1 MRFRKGLVLIFALIS
16 FIAPCQQVI
25 AQNPA
30 AEKEA
35 ILRNVAGQWIMV
47 GIEEYKRGMYIQ
59 AENAFL
65 SARDYYLYMSK
76 EQRQT
81 LEDFSERTHKA
92 YLEVIGLSKQVE
104 NARQLFA
111 ERKLIEARQTI
122 NQINSNEF
130 LTDTQRQQFKLDE
143 LQEQIQG
150 LILRRQRQIDEV
162 FALSTQAYRSGE
174 FESAKRGFEAVIAE
188 RLTSEVQRTA
198 AQGYIERIDRLLE
211 RERSPFVEV
220 EQLLEEETTQQQ
232 PGPQTAPTAP
242 SEPIVPVQQK
252 PEPVKV
258 ETTAPKIPE
267 QIRKEKLLRGY
278 SQAVVNDA
286 TQKVQTFIEIGDN
299 FKAKQAIKNAGKIIN
314 ENREHLGEELY
325 HAYIAHLEELN
336 KQIE

>member
-16 FIAPCQQVI
+16 FIAPCKQVI

-122 NQINSNEF
+122 NQINNNEF

-143 LQEQIQG
+143 LQEQIQSV
-150 LILRRQRQIDEV
+150 ILRRQRQIDEV
-162 FALSTQAYRSGE
+162 FVLSVNAYRSGE

-188 RLTSEVQRTA
+188 RLTSEVQRSA
-198 AQGYIERIDRLLE
+198 AQGYIERIDSLLQ
-211 RERSPFVEV
+211 RERSPFIEV
-220 EQLLEEETTQQQ
+220 EQLLEEQITQEQKE
-232 PGPQTAPTAP
+232 PKTALPTP
-242 SEPIVPVQQK
+242 SEPIEPVQQR

-258 ETTAPKIPE
+258 ETTIPKTPE
-267 QIRKEKLLRGY
+267 QIRREKLLRGY

-286 TQKVQTFIEIGDN
+286 TQKVQTFIEIGDA
-299 FKAKQAIKNAGKIIN
+299 FKAKQAIRSAEKIIN
-314 ENREHLGEELY
+314 ENRQHLGEDLY
-325 HAYIAHLEELN
+325 QAYITKLDELN